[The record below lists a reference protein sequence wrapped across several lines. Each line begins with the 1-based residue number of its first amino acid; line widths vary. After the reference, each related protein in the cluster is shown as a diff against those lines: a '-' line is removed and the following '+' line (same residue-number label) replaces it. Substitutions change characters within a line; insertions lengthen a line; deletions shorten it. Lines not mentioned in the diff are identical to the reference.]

1 MVLRR
6 KGLQTVALIRSTT
19 LISMD
24 SAERQARLLEIGMTL
39 AAELSLP
46 AVLQRIVE
54 LAVELTD
61 ATYGALGVL
70 GSERRIEQFITA
82 GMTEEERALIG
93 HIPEGSGILGLLIDE
108 AKPIHLKDLTSH
120 PASGGFP
127 AHHPPMTSFLGAPV
141 RARGRVF
148 GNVYLTNKQ
157 GATEFTQE
165 DQDALVVLAAQ
176 AGIAVSNARLYEE
189 SVHRQRSLEVVRDL
203 TERILAGEAVTG
215 ILESV
220 AASARELVGA
230 DVAMIV
236 GQAEPGQPSTVLV
249 ADGFGADAIR
259 STVVPFAESL
269 SGEVMRTGHPIVVED
284 ASSHPDAYPPLVT
297 TAEMGPTIFVPLRL
311 RERVFGTLS
320 VANRHGGDLFSGEDL
335 KLVQTF
341 ANQASVA
348 LEQARS
354 REAHER
360 LALLD
365 DRERIGR
372 ELPDGVIQSRCAG
385 GMSLQRAAIV
395 TADPDLRLRIEGAVE
410 EIDRTIRDLRNYI
423 FGLRPTILADREL
436 DQALKDL
443 ADDFSTT
450 SGVVTVP
457 DIDPAVASELSSMAP
472 DIVQL
477 AREALSNVRRHAGAS
492 TCRLTLR
499 AEGSEALL
507 EIDDDGRGFEATG
520 PRGGRGLGNLRERA
534 RQMGGTGTITSTPG
548 EGTTVTIRIPLPARA
563 AVAVN

>member
-1 MVLRR
+1 V
-6 KGLQTVALIRSTT
+6 
-19 LISMD
+19 D

-46 AVLQRIVE
+46 LVLQRIVE
-54 LAVELTD
+54 LAVELTG

-70 GSERRIEQFITA
+70 GSERRIDQFITA
-82 GMTEEERALIG
+82 GISNEDRVRIG
-93 HIPEGSGILGLLIDE
+93 HIPEGHGILGLLIDDAE
-108 AKPIHLKDLTSH
+108 PIHLQDLTRH
-120 PASGGFP
+120 PQSAGFP
-127 AHHPPMTSFLGAPV
+127 DHHPPMTSFLGAPV

-148 GNVYLTNKQ
+148 GNIYLTNKR
-157 GATEFTQE
+157 GAEEFTQE

-189 SVHRQRSLEVVRDL
+189 SIHRQRSLEVVRDL
-203 TERILAGEAVTG
+203 TERILAGEAVAG
-215 ILESV
+215 ILQSV

-236 GQAEPGQPSTVLV
+236 GEAAPGKPPTVMVAEGH
-249 ADGFGADAIR
+249 GADAIR
-259 STVVPFAESL
+259 STVVPFGKSI

-284 ASSHPDAYPPLVT
+284 ASSHPDAYPPLVR

-311 RERVFGTLS
+311 RERIFGTLS
-320 VANRHGGDLFSGEDL
+320 VANRHGGSLFSGEDL

-372 ELPDGVIQSRCAG
+372 ELHDGVIQSLFAV
-385 GMSLQRAAIV
+385 GMSLQSAAMV
-395 TADPDLRLRIEGAVE
+395 TSDPDLRRKVEGAVE

-423 FGLRPTILADREL
+423 FGLQPTILADREL

-443 ADDFSTT
+443 ADDFSAT
-450 SGVVTVP
+450 SGVVTIA
-457 DIDPAVASELSSMAP
+457 DIDESVAAELSPLAP

-477 AREALSNVRRHAGAS
+477 AREAFSNVRRHAGAS

-499 AEGSEALL
+499 ADGAVAVL
-507 EIDDDGRGFEATG
+507 EIDDDGGGFDQAM
-520 PRGGRGLGNLRERA
+520 PRTGRGLGNLRDRA
-534 RQMGGTGTITSTPG
+534 QQVGGKGTITSKPG
-548 EGTTVTIRIPLPARA
+548 EGTTVTIRIPLRA
-563 AVAVN
+563 AALAPT

>member
-1 MVLRR
+1 MSVE
-6 KGLQTVALIRSTT
+6 
-19 LISMD
+19 

-46 AVLQRIVE
+46 MVLQRIVE
-54 LAVELTD
+54 LAVELTG

-70 GSERRIEQFITA
+70 GSERRIDQFITVGIGDEA
-82 GMTEEERALIG
+82 RAQIG
-93 HIPEGSGILGLLIDE
+93 HIPEGRGILGLLIDD
-108 AKPIHLKDLTSH
+108 AQPIRLKDLASH
-120 PASGGFP
+120 PESSGFP
-127 AHHPPMTSFLGAPV
+127 DHHPPMTSFLGAPV

-148 GNVYLTNKQ
+148 GNIYLTNKRD
-157 GATEFTQE
+157 AEEFTQD

-189 SVHRQRSLEVVRDL
+189 SVHRGRSLEVVRDL
-203 TERILAGEAVTG
+203 TERILAGEAVVR
-215 ILESV
+215 ILDSV

-236 GQAEPGQPSTVLV
+236 GQAEQGQPPTVLV
-249 ADGFGADAIR
+249 ADGHGADAIR
-259 STVVPFAESL
+259 STVVPFGQSI

-320 VANRHGGDLFSGEDL
+320 VANRHGGSLFSGEDL

-372 ELPDGVIQSRCAG
+372 ELHDGVIQALFAV
-385 GMSLQRAAIV
+385 GMSLQSAAMV
-395 TADPDLRLRIEGAVE
+395 TADPDLRRRVEGAVE

-423 FGLRPTILADREL
+423 FGLRPTILVDREL

-443 ADDFSTT
+443 ADDFSDQ
-450 SGVVTVP
+450 SGVVTVA
-457 DIDPAVASELSSMAP
+457 DVDPAVAAELSSLAS

-499 AEGSEALL
+499 ADESVAVLV
-507 EIDDDGRGFEATG
+507 IDDDGRGFETAMG
-520 PRGGRGLGNLRERA
+520 RSGRGLGNLRDRA
-534 RQMGGTGTITSTPG
+534 RQIGGASTITSMPG
-548 EGTTVTIRIPLPARA
+548 EGTTVTIRIPLPAT
-563 AVAVN
+563 AVAAT